1 MNKLIKIIG
10 IILIV
15 FILSGCDLFDQK
27 EDIYI
32 LYTNDVA
39 GTLVQG
45 EVGYD
50 GVSGYKKY
58 LEAENNY
65 VTLVDAGD
73 FFDSALTFPNGV
85 LDIVDL
91 MNACGYEVVTLGNQE
106 FSIGLDN
113 LVLGIN
119 NSKFDY
125 VSSNLKFIGK
135 GSNPLH
141 KVKPYV
147 IKKYGWTKVA
157 FVGVTTPE
165 TLTPGKP
172 AYEAINKDG
181 ELIFDF
187 YGDNEGA
194 DLYEQVQKTVDK
206 VRKKVDYV
214 VVLSHLGSNSV
225 AEGMSSYDL
234 INNTEGIDVVI
245 DGHSHTVISGE
256 AVANKNGE
264 VVVLTSTGKCL
275 ENLGVLIM
283 HPDHSYT
290 TTLYPQIY
298 DKDPEVTQLIDE
310 LYNKI
315 KNG

>member
-1 MNKLIKIIG
+1 MNKLVKLVVL
-10 IILIV
+10 ILIA
-15 FILSGCDLFDQK
+15 FLLSGCDLFEQK

-65 VTLVDAGD
+65 VALVDAGD
-73 FFDSALTFPNGV
+73 FFDGALDFPDGV
-85 LDIVDL
+85 NDVVRL
-91 MNACGYEVVTLGNQE
+91 MNACGYDVVTLGNQE

-113 LVLGIN
+113 LALGIS
-119 NSKFDY
+119 NSNFDY

-135 GSNPLH
+135 GSNPLS

-147 IKKYGWTKVA
+147 IKRFGWTKVA

-165 TLTPGKP
+165 TLIPGKP
-172 AYEAINKDG
+172 AYAAISQDG
-181 ELIFDF
+181 ELIYDF
-187 YGDNEGA
+187 YGDNDGA

-214 VVLSHLGSNSV
+214 IVLSHLGSNSV
-225 AEGMSSYDL
+225 TEGFSSYDL

-256 AVANKNGE
+256 AVANKNGD

-275 ENLGVLIM
+275 ENLGVLAM

-298 DKDPEVTQLIDE
+298 EKDPEVTQIIEE